1 MSDEQLP
8 KTEELPAD
16 DDTLNHDLARL
27 RQSLRARSDDR
38 GRQLLGTA
46 DRVYTAQV
54 RATKA
59 TLPEA
64 QVLGLVQA
72 LTYSS
77 EMHILTVQ
85 DCHDYLERL
94 TVALE
99 PAARLAR
106 TTERLENTLAAW
118 QSNVTRVD
126 ETLARVGEI
135 PDRITHATTQ
145 AIREA
150 SAGLPEAPRPSPV
163 DRLGPDSLGGCVLVL
178 LVEGQQPSGRRN
190 QASERPFEQATGP
203 TTPRP
208 DAVKSLRSRA
218 TPTARMKRGEGEGH
232 AMTGPLRKPR
242 HDTARCTHG

>member
-1 MSDEQLP
+1 MSDEPLP
-8 KTEELPAD
+8 KAEELPAD
-16 DDTLNHDLARL
+16 DDTLGHDLARL

-94 TVALE
+94 TAALE
-99 PAARLAR
+99 PAARLAA
-106 TTERLENTLAAW
+106 TAERLETTLAAW
-118 QSNVTRVD
+118 QGHLTRVD
-126 ETLARVGEI
+126 EALARATGEI
-135 PDRITHATTQ
+135 PGRIDHATTR
-145 AIREA
+145 AITEA
-150 SAGLPEAPRPSPV
+150 TRGYRRFLARALWMGWFLILLMGASLFFSWKAATEHPKAPGLQGGLSTKPPDQPPPGRTPPS
-163 DRLGPDSLGGCVLVL
+163 R
-178 LVEGQQPSGRRN
+178 
-190 QASERPFEQATGP
+190 
-203 TTPRP
+203 
-208 DAVKSLRSRA
+208 
-218 TPTARMKRGEGEGH
+218 
-232 AMTGPLRKPR
+232 
-242 HDTARCTHG
+242 